1 MKKIKMLRNV
11 PADPK
16 SGRVAYAERQ
26 VVTVDDAIAAKLLN
40 RSRPLAVLIEDVK
53 PSKPVEMVAALEQ
66 PKPPPL
72 VITAYPAAPASAEP
86 KPKIEPAKPY
96 GKPSKQ

>member
-16 SGRVAYAERQ
+16 SGSVAYKERQ
-26 VVTVDDAIAAKLLN
+26 VVTVDDATATKLLN

-53 PSKPVEMVAALEQ
+53 PATPAQAVAVLQQATPAQ
-66 PKPPPL
+66 FAPPP
-72 VITAYPAAPASAEP
+72 VVAEP
-86 KPKIEPAKPY
+86 KPKTESAKPQA
-96 GKPSKQ
+96 KPSKQ